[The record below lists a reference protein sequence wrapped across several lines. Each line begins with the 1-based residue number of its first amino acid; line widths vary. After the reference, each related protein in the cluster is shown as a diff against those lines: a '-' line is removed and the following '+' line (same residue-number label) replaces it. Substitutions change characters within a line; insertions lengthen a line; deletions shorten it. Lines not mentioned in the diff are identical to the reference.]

1 MKQIFLW
8 ENGKTG
14 QKAESFYRIKNKE
27 QERDNRKY
35 LIAWGPEINFV
46 QSEKE
51 QGNKYKAQ
59 TWLGVWGLAGWIY
72 CISGQVRH
80 L

>member
-35 LIAWGPEINFV
+35 LIAWGPEISFV
-46 QSEKE
+46 
-51 QGNKYKAQ
+51 
-59 TWLGVWGLAGWIY
+59 
-72 CISGQVRH
+72 
-80 L
+80 